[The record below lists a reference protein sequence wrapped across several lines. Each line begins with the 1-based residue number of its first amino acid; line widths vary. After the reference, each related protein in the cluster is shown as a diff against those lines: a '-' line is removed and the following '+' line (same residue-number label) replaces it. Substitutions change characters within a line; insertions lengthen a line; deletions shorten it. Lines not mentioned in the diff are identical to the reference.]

1 MVASISRAKI
11 MPKAM
16 YFIITMSEKP
26 KAPATTI
33 MMSAAAVMMPPV
45 CAVPAAMA
53 SSVEAPRRRASTMRE
68 TKKTS

>member
-1 MVASISRAKI
+1 

-26 KAPATTI
+26 NAPATTI
-33 MMSAAAVMMPPV
+33 MMSAAAVIIPPV

-53 SSVEAPRRRASTMRE
+53 SSVSAPCLRASTMRE